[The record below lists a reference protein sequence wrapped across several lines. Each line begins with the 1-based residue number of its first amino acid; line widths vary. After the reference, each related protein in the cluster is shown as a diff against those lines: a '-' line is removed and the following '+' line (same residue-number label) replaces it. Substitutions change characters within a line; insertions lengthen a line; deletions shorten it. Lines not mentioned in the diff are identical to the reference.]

1 MKGTGVEAA
10 KVAKAKAK
18 VGCGGLRWVG
28 WLDDVG
34 VYESVKW

>member
-18 VGCGGLRWVG
+18 VGWVVSAGRGGG
-28 WLDDVG
+28 LDDVG
-34 VYESVKW
+34 GYEY

>member
-18 VGCGGLRWVG
+18 VGWGWVRGSVGLVG
-28 WLDDVG
+28 
-34 VYESVKW
+34 